1 MLNMIK
7 MTGLFLMIAA
17 LSACGGGDGFSGGTD
32 PDGGGTPTPTPG
44 VASASLRL
52 LVSSP
57 EMASDGSTPI
67 TLTALVRDANNNFV
81 EGSDIQFA
89 ATSGGV
95 KVTAGTTDEDGRATG
110 QLSTGGD
117 QTNRIITV
125 TATEEASGLTAVQN
139 IQVKGTKIS
148 ITGAKTLNLSQTTA
162 LTLVL
167 ADSGGNPIAN
177 QTLAVTSALGN
188 TLSAASLTT
197 DFAGAATVNVT
208 ATAAGSDTISA
219 TALGTTGS
227 FALTVAAAGTTVYGF
242 TAPASTD
249 VDINAAQPLEVC
261 WTDAGA
267 AQVGRTITFTTTRGV
282 FASSSTPV
290 ATAVTAGNGCATV
303 SVSSTIAGP
312 ASVMATA
319 GTLAAVQALEFVATT
334 PAAVKTQASPSVVSG
349 GQKSTI
355 TATVRDASYN
365 LVKNRT
371 VVFSIISDPTS
382 GSISPATGETDS
394 FGQVTTVYT
403 AGAVSSGRNNVTIRA
418 NVLNSGAPP
427 DEAELTVVNKAL
439 SVALGTGNS
448 MSNYSETV
456 YSLPYA
462 AIVTNSAGGPVANQ
476 PVSITVWSKEYYKG
490 SHYGH
495 YNSTGSFVRW
505 ANTPRGAVGTGAGGI
520 EYTCQNEDR
529 DTNGIFDAP
538 EDSNDDGIL
547 DTEDLDGDGV
557 LDDGEDANG
566 NGKLD
571 TEDRNG
577 NGILDAATG
586 PDVDVNSNGILDPG
600 NIATINN
607 LSGSSAVVLTNSEGI
622 AEFNILYPEE
632 YAYWLSVVIEA
643 RVSVDGTE
651 DMTRA
656 SLTLPGINSDFN
668 TETVAPPGPISP
680 FGRGY
685 DFELSVAQDC
695 AVDERF

>member
-81 EGSDIQFA
+81 EGSAIRFA

-95 KVTAGTTDEDGRATG
+95 KVTAGTTNEDGRATG

-125 TATEEASGLTAVQN
+125 TATETASGLTAVQN
-139 IQVKGTKIS
+139 IQVKGTRIS
-148 ITGAKTLNLSQTTA
+148 ITGTRTLNLSQTTA

-219 TALGTTGS
+219 TALGATGS

-267 AQVGRTITFTTTRGV
+267 PQDSQTITFTTTRGV
-282 FASSSTPV
+282 FASSSSPV

-334 PAAVKTQASPSVVSG
+334 PAEVKTQASPSVVSG

-403 AGAVSSGRNNVTIRA
+403 AGAVSSGRNNVTIQA
-418 NVLNSGAPP
+418 SVLNSGAPP

-490 SHYGH
+490 SHYGL

-505 ANTPRGAVGTGAGGI
+505 TNTPPLGAAGTGAGGI
-520 EYTCQNEDR
+520 EYACQNEDI
-529 DTNGIFDAP
+529 DTNGIFDATV
-538 EDSNDDGIL
+538 DN
-547 DTEDLDGDGV
+547 
-557 LDDGEDANG
+557 
-566 NGKLD
+566 
-571 TEDRNG
+571 
-577 NGILDAATG
+577 
-586 PDVDVNSNGILDPG
+586 DVNNNGLLDPG

-607 LSGSSAVVLTNSEGI
+607 VSGSSAVVLTNSEGI

-668 TETVAPPGPISP
+668 SELTAPPGSISP

-685 DFELSVAQDC
+685 DFGLSAPRPC